1 MKRSRDYALKE
12 RAAHRLKGC
21 LRKQILKV
29 ASEQHSPTYFMFYMK
44 ESFIKTEWY
53 SRHYTK
59 ILVGYDGVVHVI
71 G

>member
-29 ASEQHSPTYFMFYMK
+29 ASEQRSPKYFVLK
-44 ESFIKTEWY
+44 EIS
-53 SRHYTK
+53 
-59 ILVGYDGVVHVI
+59 VGYDGVVPVTGHDEI
-71 G
+71 K